1 MSILYKQILIFSTQ
15 TPKGLLCPINGT
27 HRASFCNKNDMFS
40 LLCLFPLWPRLQ
52 GLLCANVQG
61 QDHFL
66 SLPST
71 PCSMPLFPRL
81 PGSQAPRPLHA
92 SHIHCPKAPV
102 RPCPGLASP
111 AVANSH
117 AFVHSFILTT
127 SKHLLSPCDWQVY

>member
-27 HRASFCNKNDMFS
+27 HRATFCNKNNVFS
-40 LLCLFPLWPRLQ
+40 LLCLLHFWPRLR

-66 SLPST
+66 SRLST

-81 PGSQAPRPLHA
+81 PGSQAPSCFSYPLSKGPCA
-92 SHIHCPKAPV
+92 FLSRAGISCYGQQPCIYTFVYSH
-102 RPCPGLASP
+102 
-111 AVANSH
+111 NQQT
-117 AFVHSFILTT
+117 LTER
-127 SKHLLSPCDWQVY
+127 L